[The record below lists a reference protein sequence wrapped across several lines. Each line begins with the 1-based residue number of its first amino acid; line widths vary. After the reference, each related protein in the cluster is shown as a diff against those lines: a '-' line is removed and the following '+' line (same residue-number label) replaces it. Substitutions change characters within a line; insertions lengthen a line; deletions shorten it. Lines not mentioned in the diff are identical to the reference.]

1 MFRINAETL
10 PPSEAFT
17 YLRWTITYNNS
28 NCLVVYHNLR
38 KELSWWGMI
47 TRVLESTGS
56 IVRERRMMYKAVSQ
70 LVLLY
75 VSESWVVKGEI
86 LYVLEWFHHWAARR
100 IMRMTATC
108 GAGGE

>member
-1 MFRINAETL
+1 M
-10 PPSEAFT
+10 
-17 YLRWTITYNNS
+17 
-28 NCLVVYHNLR
+28 
-38 KELSWWGMI
+38 
-47 TRVLESTGS
+47 
-56 IVRERRMMYKAVSQ
+56 RERRMMYKAVSQ